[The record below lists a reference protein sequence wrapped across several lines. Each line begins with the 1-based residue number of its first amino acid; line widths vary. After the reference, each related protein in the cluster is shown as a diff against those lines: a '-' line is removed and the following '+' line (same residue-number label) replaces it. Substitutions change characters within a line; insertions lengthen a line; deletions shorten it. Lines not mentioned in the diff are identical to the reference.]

1 MQDLKEV
8 FERMKS
14 KSKER
19 GEINKSFKDS
29 LAHNARHGEI
39 TAQLQRLKD
48 EKKMI
53 ENEAWAESSK
63 DAERRELLALDIKSD
78 KQMLS
83 DLALNLYVKGKPV
96 EVVDENKTRWVPE
109 FSVAFRKD
117 PEGASE
123 DEVSKASD
131 K

>member
-1 MQDLKEV
+1 MPNLKEV
-8 FERMKS
+8 FERMKA

-19 GEINKSFKDS
+19 SEINKSFKDS
-29 LAHNARHGEI
+29 LAHNAKYQEI
-39 TAQLQRLKD
+39 VGQVQRLRD

-83 DLALNLYVKGKPV
+83 DIAINMYAKGQTV
-96 EVVDENKTRWVPE
+96 EVVDENKTRWIPE
-109 FSVAFRKD
+109 FAVSFRKD
-117 PEGASE
+117 TESVPEEEKKGE
-123 DEVSKASD
+123 
-131 K
+131 

>member
-1 MQDLKEV
+1 MPDLKEV
-8 FERMKS
+8 FERMKA
-14 KSKER
+14 KRKEHS
-19 GEINKSFKDS
+19 EINKSFKDS
-29 LAHNARHGEI
+29 LVHHAKHQEI
-39 TAQLQRLKD
+39 TAQLQRLRD

-96 EVVDENKTRWVPE
+96 EVVDENQTRWVPE
-109 FSVAFRKD
+109 FSVSFRKD
-117 PEGASE
+117 TEGLPEEKPKSSPA
-123 DEVSKASD
+123 
-131 K
+131 